1 MLKAIIITYSDA
13 YSQNL
18 NIKKYCFD
26 STEINK
32 INKIIAERDYL
43 KIDILQYEK
52 LDSINKNQKT
62 EYQNKINNLEKI
74 IIENSKIIND
84 LEARPPTII
93 NNAKWYY
100 YAGCVIT
107 GIIAGGIITIILK

>member
-1 MLKAIIITYSDA
+1 MLTAIIITSSDA
-13 YSQNL
+13 YSQSPGS
-18 NIKKYCFD
+18 KKYCFD
-26 STEINK
+26 STEVIK

-43 KIDILQYEK
+43 KKDISQYER
-52 LDSINKNQKT
+52 LDSINILTIKASAD
-62 EYQNKINNLEKI
+62 KINNLDKI
-74 IIENSKIIND
+74 ISENNQIINE